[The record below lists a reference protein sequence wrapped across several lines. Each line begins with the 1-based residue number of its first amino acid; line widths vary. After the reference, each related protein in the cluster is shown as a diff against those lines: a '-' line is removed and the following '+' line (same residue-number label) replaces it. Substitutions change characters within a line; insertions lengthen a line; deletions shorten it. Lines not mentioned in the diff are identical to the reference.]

1 MKKLLVPIL
10 LLFVTQVY
18 SQQVKSK
25 DGVIKLD
32 SLQVERTEEYC
43 MILGTQKFLSTK
55 LTIQID
61 FGQERNFL
69 TNTRLTD
76 QNGAP
81 IIFESM
87 IDAINFMN
95 GYGWEFV
102 NAYVITVGNQN
113 VYHWILKR
121 RLIQPVK

>member
-1 MKKLLVPIL
+1 MKKLLFPL
-10 LLFVTQVY
+10 LLLLSLQSF
-18 SQQVKSK
+18 SQQVRSK

-32 SLQVERTEEYC
+32 SLKVERTEEYC
-43 MILGTQKFLSTK
+43 MILGTQKFMSTK
-55 LTIQID
+55 MIIQID

-76 QNGAP
+76 ENGVP
-81 IIFESM
+81 IVFESM
-87 IDAINFMN
+87 IDALNFMN

-102 NAYVITVGNQN
+102 NAYVITVANQN

-121 RLIQPVK
+121 KLKKES